1 MNHFDL
7 AEFRSARE
15 RRHSKRH
22 FARNR
27 GRRKRRACGLRPYG
41 NAPLRL
47 SARRSSFLRICRPTQ
62 PAPPRLNSQ
71 RAWRRLGR
79 PNDRRLRPSCRR
91 QPHPQAAQPAV
102 AAQEDCLASL
112 AAKGAMFEPAK
123 LEPPADPRC
132 VVAAAGHGRVA
143 GLGRRPAHRPAG
155 SARRS
160 TASPRRLSRALSRRL
175 WRPLVK
181 GSFDASVAAIRTGP
195 GFDCRTRDH
204 VAGGKISEHARGLA
218 IDIASI
224 SFAGGRIYQV
234 GALTDD
240 AERAFDHAAR
250 AAACG
255 YFHTALGPGAD
266 AFHASHWHVDL
277 ESRGADGK
285 SKFCQ

>member
-1 MNHFDL
+1 MGTRRFVSLLALVVLADL
-7 AEFRSARE
+7 PADGARATAPE
-15 RRHSKRH
+15 LPKSVE
-22 FARNR
+22 
-27 GRRKRRACGLRPYG
+27 
-41 NAPLRL
+41 APLPPKRPQPPVAPA
-47 SARRSSFLRICRPTQ
+47 SASPAPAS
-62 PAPPRLNSQ
+62 PAPP
-71 RAWRRLGR
+71 
-79 PNDRRLRPSCRR
+79 
-91 QPHPQAAQPAV
+91 AAQPPMM
-102 AAQEDCLASL
+102 AQEDCLASL
-112 AAKGAMFEPAK
+112 AAKGAMFKPAK

-132 VVAAAGHGRVA
+132 VVASPVTVKSLASAGGQRIDLPDRPTIDCITATTFASFVA
-143 GLGRRPAHRPAG
+143 E
-155 SARRS
+155 
-160 TASPRRLSRALSRRL
+160 ALA
-175 WRPLVK
+175 PLAK

-224 SFAGGRIYQV
+224 SFAGGRVYQV
-234 GALTDD
+234 GAMADGV
-240 AERAFDHAAR
+240 ERAFDHAAR